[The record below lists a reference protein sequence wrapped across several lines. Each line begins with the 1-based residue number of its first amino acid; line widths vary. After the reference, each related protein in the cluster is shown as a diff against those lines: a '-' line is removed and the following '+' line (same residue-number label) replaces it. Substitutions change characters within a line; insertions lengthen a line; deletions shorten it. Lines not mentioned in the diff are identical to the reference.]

1 MILNMEQKRTKF
13 CRILREIRLAANL
26 RQKDVAEKLNRPQTY
41 VSKYES
47 GEKSLDIFELQ
58 EIGAVLGFSLKD
70 IAQKL
75 EDLS

>member
-1 MILNMEQKRTKF
+1 MILNTEQKRAKF
-13 CRILREIRLAANL
+13 CRLLREIRLAANL

-58 EIGAVLGFSLKD
+58 EIGAVLGFSLLE
-70 IAQKL
+70 IARKI

>member
-1 MILNMEQKRTKF
+1 MILKTEQRQAKF
-13 CRILREIRLAANL
+13 CRMLREIRLAANL

-58 EIGAVLGFSLKD
+58 EIGAVLGFSLKE
-70 IAQKL
+70 IAQKI